1 MKAII
6 LFLFV
11 GFLFVSCGTSNSC
24 DAYFSPVSVDKI
36 KDISLQD
43 VKYERMDVDNH
54 FPEWGD
60 IEIPLIPCNIRYDT
74 ISHYNV
80 IVTGYAV
87 LRDTG
92 QMNKSQIVDSVS
104 LSRIIVERKCC
115 GGEFYSKEPRNG
127 FNYKPWKECPLP
139 KSVRNEIKEDFLIL
153 MKYIKYRIKTGER
166 IFYFTWPY
174 RLWDTE

>member
-1 MKAII
+1 M
-6 LFLFV
+6 FLI
-11 GFLFVSCGTSNSC
+11 GFLFVSCRTSDSC
-24 DAYFSPVSVDKI
+24 DAYFSPVSVGKI

-43 VKYERMDVDNH
+43 VKYKTEEIDYH
-54 FPEWGD
+54 IPELGSYD
-60 IEIPLIPCNIRYDT
+60 EPQIASNIRYDT

-139 KSVRNEIKEDFLIL
+139 KSVRDEIREDFLIR

-166 IFYFTWPY
+166 IYYFTWPY
-174 RLWDTE
+174 RLWE